1 MKNFRFLL
9 VIGILLVGLAA
20 CSQPT
25 PSLLPTP
32 TSTYSPLILMP
43 TQAPTAQ
50 LPTATLPPMPTP
62 TIAPYTPIEAEVTVD
77 NFLLREGPGRM
88 FASVNM
94 YDTGERVT
102 LMAREPGN
110 NWVLVQTRDFNSGW
124 MNVDYLSFTG
134 DVTPLPVM
142 KVPNAQVLHG
152 RVWNVNKTP
161 ATKIGV
167 SIARVNNPSPAL
179 EDVTMTNSNGEW
191 YLYLPLDF
199 TGDWV
204 IGTNSYS
211 DKSNAVD
218 SSGALIGLWP
228 GAQAIN
234 LPLKADVSFEFA
246 FLPK

>member
-25 PSLLPTP
+25 AAPLPTL
-32 TSTYSPLILMP
+32 TSTFSPLILVP

-50 LPTATLPPMPTP
+50 LPTPTLPPMPTP
-62 TIAPYTPIEAEVTVD
+62 TIAPYVPIEAEVTVE

-88 FASVNM
+88 FASVDM
-94 YDTGERVT
+94 YNTGDRVT

-110 NWVLVQTRDFNSGW
+110 NWVLVQTQDYQSGW

-179 EDVTMTNSNGEW
+179 QDNSMTNSNGEW

-204 IGTNSYS
+204 VGTNAYS
-211 DKSNAVD
+211 PQSNAVD
-218 SSGALIGLWP
+218 SSGNLIGNWP
-228 GAQAIN
+228 GAQLVT
-234 LPLKADVSFEFA
+234 LPLQADVSLEFA
-246 FLPK
+246 LTK

>member
-1 MKNFRFLL
+1 MKKLLLITLL
-9 VIGILLVGLAA
+9 VISITTLSA

-25 PSLLPTP
+25 PAPLPTP
-32 TSTYSPLILMP
+32 TSSFSPLILLP
-43 TQAPTAQ
+43 TQEPSAQ

-62 TIAPYTPIEAEVTVD
+62 TTVPYVPIQAEVTVD

-88 FASVNM
+88 FAAVNM
-94 YDTGERVT
+94 YDIGTRVT
-102 LMAREPGN
+102 LVAREPGN
-110 NWVLVQTRDFNSGW
+110 NWVLVQTNDYNSGW

-142 KVPNAQVLHG
+142 HVLNAQILHG

-161 ATKIGV
+161 ATMIGV
-167 SIARVNNPSPAL
+167 SIARGKNPGPAL
-179 EDVTMTNSNGEW
+179 EDVSMTNSNGEW

-204 IGTNSYS
+204 VGTNSYS

-218 SSGALIGLWP
+218 ASGNLIGKWP
-228 GAQAIN
+228 GAQLVT
-234 LPLKADVSFEFA
+234 LPLQADVSLEFA
-246 FLPK
+246 FLK